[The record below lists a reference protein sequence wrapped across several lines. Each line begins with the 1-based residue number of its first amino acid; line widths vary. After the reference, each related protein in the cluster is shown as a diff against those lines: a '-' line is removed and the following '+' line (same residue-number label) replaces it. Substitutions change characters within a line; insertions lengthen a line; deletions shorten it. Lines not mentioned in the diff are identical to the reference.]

1 MASTKRTQIT
11 ASIATILP
19 REEIETLARELG
31 VVTRQRK
38 VQVFA
43 LVTVLTMAYQSG
55 TTRTIAAMRETYEK
69 LTNTPLTRNAFY
81 KRGDRRR
88 SLAESVSDSAV
99 YEGFGGIV
107 AQIGVSGAGAAG
119 QR

>member
-1 MASTKRTQIT
+1 VI
-11 ASIATILP
+11 
-19 REEIETLARELG
+19 
-31 VVTRQRK
+31 TRQRK

-81 KRGDRRR
+81 KRGDRGTGRLR
-88 SLAESVSDSAV
+88 NRVPIPRFTKALAELLRRLVFRVLERQAN
-99 YEGFGGIV
+99 GGRNI
-107 AQIGVSGAGAAG
+107 AGGVLKLGVG
-119 QR
+119 